1 MSKLHHYLFIALA
14 IVAVVV
20 SAAALKEYDKNNAA
34 QTAVGVARN
43 TITIRDAVVR
53 VEVVSTPEAMQ
64 KGLSGRAS
72 LAEGTGMFFVFEK
85 SDYFGIWMPDM
96 HFPIDVLWF
105 DEEMHVVY
113 IVENMSPDSYP
124 KVFTPTA
131 PARYILEV
139 PAGFVKA
146 HGIQL
151 GDEGELVTQEKIL

>member
-20 SAAALKEYDKNNAA
+20 SAAALKEYGKSNTA
-34 QTAVGVARN
+34 QTVVNA
-43 TITIRDAVVR
+43 TDSLTIRDAVVR

-72 LAEGTGMFFVFEK
+72 LADGTGMFFVFEK

-105 DEEMHVVY
+105 DEGMHVVY

-131 PARYILEV
+131 PTRYILEV

>member
-1 MSKLHHYLFIALA
+1 MRRALL
-14 IVAVVV
+14 IVVA
-20 SAAALKEYDKNNAA
+20 
-34 QTAVGVARN
+34 GVALLCAAFLYTSVVR
-43 TITIRDAVVR
+43 THQAVSTASYGDTLAIRDATVHI
-53 VEVVSTPEAMQ
+53 ETVSTPEAMHR
-64 KGLSGRAS
+64 GLSGRTS
-72 LAEGTGMFFVFEK
+72 LPDGAGMFFVFEK

-146 HGIQL
+146 YGVVV
-151 GDEGELVTQEKIL
+151 GDVATIKFADSQKVL